1 MSLIKEEIDI
11 ENYANKFRR
20 DNQLSLSEPIR
31 IKSVL
36 QRNGVLTV
44 YLPLS
49 GNFSGMAIKSNSNS
63 SPKSFI
69 LVNSEHPIGKQH
81 FTICHELYHLY
92 FQDNFTFSKS
102 NAGVFDKNE
111 PEEYNADVF
120 ASFLL
125 LPEIGLQEMIPASE
139 RKKNMISLKTIL
151 SIEQYYSCS
160 RTALLYRLKKTK
172 RIDADFYERLGSN
185 VQRSALQYGYDV
197 GLYNKGNE
205 GVVIGDYGIKARELF
220 ETGVVAE
227 STYFSFLEDI
237 GINLNEILE
246 DGAESK

>member
-1 MSLIKEEIDI
+1 MSLIKEEIDL

-31 IKSVL
+31 IKSIL
-36 QRNGVLTV
+36 QKNNILTV

-49 GNFSGMAIKSNSNS
+49 SNFSGMAIKSNGNS
-63 SPKSFI
+63 SSKYFI
-69 LVNSEHPIGKQH
+69 LVNSKHPIGKQH
-81 FTICHELYHLY
+81 FTICHELYHLF
-92 FQDNFTFSKS
+92 FQENFSFSKS
-102 NAGVFDKNE
+102 NAGTFDKNK

-139 RKKNMISLKTIL
+139 RKKNSISLKTIL
-151 SIEQYYSCS
+151 SIEQFYSCS
-160 RTALLYRLKKTK
+160 RTALLYRLKKAK
-172 RIDADFYERLGSN
+172 KIDHAFYDRYSLN
-185 VQRSALQYGYDV
+185 VQTSARQYGYDV
-197 GLYNKGNE
+197 SLYNKGNE

-220 ETGVVAE
+220 ENGDIAE

-237 GINLNEILE
+237 GINLEELE
-246 DGAESK
+246 ENGE